1 MPEFTNPF
9 SQIVPDRKMTKRE
22 LIRALRLN
30 LAAEEDA
37 TSLYEA
43 HADATD
49 DPLAKKVLQ
58 DIANEERVHVGEF
71 QRLISLLLDDEDEL
85 LAQGAAEVD
94 EMAVETTA
102 ASGPGATEGAETS
115 REPTVGDLTGGIS

>member
-1 MPEFTNPF
+1 MPTFTDPF
-9 SQIVPDRKMTKRE
+9 NQMTPTRKMTLRE
-22 LIRALRLN
+22 LVRALRLN

-49 DPLAKKVLQ
+49 NALAKKVLQ

-71 QRLISLLLDDEDEL
+71 QRLISLLLEDEDGW
-85 LAQGAAEVD
+85 LAEGVAEVD
-94 EMAVETTA
+94 EMAAEVAAEAGETA
-102 ASGPGATEGAETS
+102 ATDEGAGGA
-115 REPTVGDLTGGIS
+115 TVGDLTGG